1 MQNNPKCINSSIS
14 IQMPPAVSKVTSAK
28 KSGALGKHTK
38 FCESQAQQDLAK
50 VKDKQ
55 KYKKLRYKTHSIIQK
70 IMSHA
75 SGTNRVCNC
84 LKKRIDSKQS
94 VGITYNQEFKTA
106 GYSNVQL
113 CSSKWICPICSEI
126 AASAKKEELKQ
137 DLVLLEKNSFFAHM
151 LTLTVP
157 HSISDSLEDTLK
169 KLGTAKSKMFKD
181 GLSLENH
188 GHITSLEVKYSSE
201 NGWHPHLHLIVFTDK
216 RYEQEDIENVEKEIG
231 LQWQKYC
238 KSVGLREPSLKHGV
252 DLKRGYGDK
261 KHNADELIDYVLKD
275 ELASEMTKSHT
286 KNGRYNK
293 DSVTPFQLALLAEG
307 DEEKSPFA
315 ILFREYAKAIKG
327 KNNSKKSPKLA
338 DLLRELKQ
346 QLQKEEEKEEQ
357 GKGQDEE
364 LPILVYELTDQEWRL
379 LCADHNAKGKL
390 LVLIE
395 QDILEHGVGASKYPK
410 ADSFL
415 NRLLEGSRGGISPAH
430 EHL

>member
-1 MQNNPKCINSSIS
+1 MLNNSLNTSL
-14 IQMPPAVSKVTSAK
+14 IQKNASLAGFTASENR
-28 KSGALGKHTK
+28 ALGKHTK
-38 FCESQAQQDLAK
+38 FCEKQAYKGLAEI
-50 VKDKQ
+50 KDKQ
-55 KYKKLRYKTHSIIQK
+55 KYKKLRYKTHSVIQK

-75 SGTNRVCNC
+75 HGTNRVCNC
-84 LKKRIDSKQS
+84 LKKRIDSKEG
-94 VGITYNQEFKTA
+94 VGVTYNQQFKSA
-106 GYSNVQL
+106 SYSNVQL
-113 CSSKWICPICSEI
+113 CGSKWVCPICSEI
-126 AASAKKEELKQ
+126 AANAKKEELKQ
-137 DLVLLEKNSFFAHM
+137 DLVLLEKSGFFAHM

-157 HSISDSLEDTLK
+157 HSRHDALEDTLK
-169 KLGTAKSKMFKD
+169 KLGTAKSKLFKD
-181 GLSLENH
+181 GLALENH

-216 RYEQEDIENVEKEIG
+216 RYEQDVVEKVEKEIG

-238 KSVGLREPSLKHGV
+238 KSVGLRKPSLKHGV

-327 KNNSKKSPKLA
+327 KNNSKKSPKLS
-338 DLLRELKQ
+338 DLLKELKK
-346 QLQKEEEKEEQ
+346 QLPKEEEKQGEGEE
-357 GKGQDEE
+357 DEQ
-364 LPILVYELTDQEWRL
+364 LPILVYELTEKEWRL
-379 LCADHNAKGKL
+379 LCADHDAKGKL

-395 QDILEHGVGASKYPK
+395 QDILDHGISASKYPK

-415 NRLLEGSRGGISPAH
+415 NRLLRGRGEEFPP
-430 EHL
+430 LMK